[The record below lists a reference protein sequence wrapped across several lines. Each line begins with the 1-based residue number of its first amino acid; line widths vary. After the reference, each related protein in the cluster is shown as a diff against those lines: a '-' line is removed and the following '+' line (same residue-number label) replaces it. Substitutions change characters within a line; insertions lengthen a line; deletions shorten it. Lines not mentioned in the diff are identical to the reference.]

1 VNASRNFS
9 LVGLLL
15 ASVAG
20 IGLSTAPV
28 AAQSLAPPAGAIM
41 DLNGQSLPVNDP
53 SSYSEEFQVNPA
65 DIVDGAT
72 TLTFLFRD
80 DYAYIDFYN
89 VVLYDLSSATPTVNL
104 LANGNF
110 AGGTHISN
118 GYLDIPIDW
127 TYVNPNPT
135 TSNVFVAGGWSK
147 FCAGGGKCWSDGTTG
162 GYDEL
167 SQSVVVNSQDSYR
180 ISFDATVN
188 GVAPPPPGVE
198 ESTATWSRYSTNAA
212 TGFSANAA
220 DILAYIGP
228 VGGFTEA
235 PPPPPPC
242 CEPIPE
248 PSTWAMMLL
257 GFAGLA
263 FVGYRR
269 ASASAA

>member
-1 VNASRNFS
+1 MIHPPIVRNS
-9 LVGLLL
+9 KLIQRI
-15 ASVAG
+15 SW
-20 IGLSTAPV
+20 TA
-28 AAQSLAPPAGAIM
+28 
-41 DLNGQSLPVNDP
+41 
-53 SSYSEEFQVNPA
+53 
-65 DIVDGAT
+65 

-212 TGFSANAA
+212 TVSAPTPRTFLRTLDRSEGSPKRLLLRRRLAA
-220 DILAYIGP
+220 NLSPNPRPG
-228 VGGFTEA
+228 
-235 PPPPPPC
+235 
-242 CEPIPE
+242 
-248 PSTWAMMLL
+248 
-257 GFAGLA
+257 
-263 FVGYRR
+263 R
-269 ASASAA
+269 